1 MTQSPQVKTRDAV
14 LDLLIERGELEA
26 GQLAAAL
33 GITVQAMRRHL
44 RSLADAGLIEASTC
58 ISGPGRPSN
67 KWCLTTQGRDR
78 FPDASDRFAIGLLD
92 SMRAC
97 LPETTLK
104 ALLDQQAEQKAA
116 DYRTQLGDVPLAERL
131 EKLVVLRRKEG
142 YVTICSRDADGVS
155 WLLQEMHCSV
165 QRIAEEFPSVCDQ
178 ELLLIRRTVQ
188 DCEVERVHW
197 RLDGGHACGFRITP
211 LET

>member
-1 MTQSPQVKTRDAV
+1 MTRSPQVSTRDAV
-14 LDLLIERGELEA
+14 LDLLVERGELDA
-26 GQLAAAL
+26 GQLANTL

-44 RSLADAGLIEASTC
+44 RSLADAGLIEASTS
-58 ISGPGRPSN
+58 INGPGRPSN
-67 KWCLTTQGRDR
+67 RWCLTTEGRDR
-78 FPDASDRFAIGLLD
+78 FPNTADRFAIGLLD

-116 DYRTQLGDVPLAERL
+116 AYRAQLGDVSLAERL
-131 EKLVVLRRKEG
+131 ETLVALRREEG
-142 YVTICSRDADGVS
+142 YVTICSKDADGIS

-165 QRIAEEFPSVCDQ
+165 QRIAEEFPAICDQ

-188 DCEVERVHW
+188 DCNVERVHW
-197 RLDGGHACGFRITP
+197 RLEGGHACGFRITP
-211 LET
+211 LEA